1 MVDDQPFTDEAEQ
14 LNEQL
19 SAYIDGELS
28 PEENLRLEKQL
39 ATDEKIRDQLEVLKR
54 NWGVLEVLP
63 RENVSS
69 RFTASTVEMVAIRA
83 AENPTIGEPNTPGWV
98 RLRPRWLIILTAAF
112 LSGAVGYVAS
122 STITKISPISGLLEN
137 ENTFLL
143 KHLNFLEHFTEYQLT
158 ENIEF
163 LKQLNE
169 IEYFSSRT
177 KVAADPGIVQ
187 RKSASGEE
195 SRTRIHRM
203 DLGERNRIH
212 KNYLGFQALPKEEQ
226 EQLLLLHSD
235 LLSLQNAEILSKV
248 LITYSRWYQQLNPS
262 QQVEITLRT
271 DDNKIAYIQNI
282 LTTPP
287 LNEKFFSEKDLIVIH
302 HWLEDVALRNEKK
315 ILRGV
320 DKNRKET
327 IAQLNDRDK
336 TRQLVILLMRI
347 LNKNQ
352 RLLATSNERKQYQQ
366 MKSRLSGSCRRKLS
380 NELTVNDEIDLL
392 VNTIRRAYRN
402 DSLRAS
408 EMNKRE

>member
-169 IEYFSSRT
+169 IEYFSSPAKSPEHVFIEWILGKEIGYT
-177 KVAADPGIVQ
+177 KTI
-187 RKSASGEE
+187 
-195 SRTRIHRM
+195 
-203 DLGERNRIH
+203 
-212 KNYLGFQALPKEEQ
+212 LGF
-226 EQLLLLHSD
+226 
-235 LLSLQNAEILSKV
+235 
-248 LITYSRWYQQLNPS
+248 RRYQ
-262 QQVEITLRT
+262 
-271 DDNKIAYIQNI
+271 K
-282 LTTPP
+282 
-287 LNEKFFSEKDLIVIH
+287 
-302 HWLEDVALRNEKK
+302 
-315 ILRGV
+315 
-320 DKNRKET
+320 
-327 IAQLNDRDK
+327 
-336 TRQLVILLMRI
+336 
-347 LNKNQ
+347 
-352 RLLATSNERKQYQQ
+352 
-366 MKSRLSGSCRRKLS
+366 KSRSNYCFCTLIYCLCRMRKF
-380 NELTVNDEIDLL
+380 
-392 VNTIRRAYRN
+392 YQ
-402 DSLRAS
+402 
-408 EMNKRE
+408 KF